1 LHDSLLV
8 KETDEDVYRQTFG
21 CDTQGDRPSFVTET
35 PNYQEM
41 FSSTSMPNHNIN
53 LTPNSANLQNMHEN
67 QQRFWNTMKSSNNL
81 LIYEIVVFDASI
93 DRIKLLSLDRA

>member
-1 LHDSLLV
+1 VAPPILNLQKVETAHFQPEKQVALEELHDSLLV

-67 QQRFWNTMKSSNNL
+67 QQRF
-81 LIYEIVVFDASI
+81 
-93 DRIKLLSLDRA
+93 